1 MRPIGDIV
9 VTQGTD
15 TNGHL
20 SCHFSRRE
28 GIQLR
33 IVVSFSINQGLSE
46 RILAYGPVQLFQTD
60 VEQFL
65 VLQEVSADGGGLSVG
80 KMDGGI
86 AVENVEPH
94 GETFH
99 VVLFVQ
105 LYSSFNLFRVQFLG
119 IGRGKQ
125 MEGVEVGGIL
135 IFLCMVNTA
144 WNHTVGMGIL
154 HHSFQILSI

>member
-1 MRPIGDIV
+1 M
-9 VTQGTD
+9 
-15 TNGHL
+15 
-20 SCHFSRRE
+20 
-28 GIQLR
+28 
-33 IVVSFSINQGLSE
+33 SFSINQGLSE

-94 GETFH
+94 GEAFH

-105 LYSSFNLFRVQFLG
+105 LYSSFNLFRVQFLEDQG
-119 IGRGKQ
+119 S
-125 MEGVEVGGIL
+125 V
-135 IFLCMVNTA
+135 C
-144 WNHTVGMGIL
+144 
-154 HHSFQILSI
+154 

>member
-1 MRPIGDIV
+1 M
-9 VTQGTD
+9 
-15 TNGHL
+15 
-20 SCHFSRRE
+20 
-28 GIQLR
+28 
-33 IVVSFSINQGLSE
+33 SFSINQGLSE